1 MRCRAAGMSAAM
13 TRTPELHALQLGG
26 HTPWRCVDSGQM
38 RSGVGLRPERANFVQ
53 KTLPPRRSD
62 ADVIT
67 PMFQLPKNWII
78 E

>member
-26 HTPWRCVDSGQM
+26 HHALAVRRWRSDALWRRNEARQ
-38 RSGVGLRPERANFVQ
+38 ANFVQ
-53 KTLPPRRSD
+53 KTLPPRRAD

-67 PMFQLPKNWII
+67 SMFQLPKDWII